1 MPDYMYMLESRL
13 SPEQRA
19 ALSRVQ
25 ELAAEVG
32 SNVYLS
38 GGAVRD
44 LISGMPIRDLDFT
57 VEGNAL
63 RIAKELEKGGARIVS
78 EDDKLRHVE
87 LLFAGEVE
95 GSVAAAR
102 DDVYARPGTR
112 PEIRWAAIMEDL
124 HRRDFSLN
132 AIAISLNPASRGLL
146 LDPTNG
152 LADLSNREV
161 RGLSIHTF
169 SNQPVRLLRAAR
181 YCARMDFKMESR
193 TADWFALAI
202 ERQLLDSI
210 PPADIG
216 KEFRHAALEEK
227 PAAVLKAW
235 ETQGLIGTVHPQLAR
250 RHPDYEKLARI
261 LRARDELAAAGLHAS
276 LFAPVTYAAL
286 HKLTPRERATTL
298 ERLEYSTAEI
308 NAVMQL
314 EEETQ
319 KAAKILAGPKTAA
332 PGDAFAFLAKM
343 PGDILVFLLAEAA
356 DSKAVNK
363 IRNYLNKWRPLH
375 QALPAAAMELEAI
388 GLPRG
393 PKFDKVISDFFGM
406 QLLGRVRMPEDRV
419 KVLRKLSGIKEV
431 VKKPEEKKKPDEKL
445 KKQLMG
451 KKGRAEEPAAAPS
464 ANVKPGAAK
473 AGKRRV
479 ASSAAAQT
487 PAAGAPQPV
496 DEKSDKAATS
506 SEQRPREQP
515 KSKTAS
521 RDENKS
527 QKADAGA
534 QAPAAG
540 EKAHGG
546 SRPAPK
552 AHVKSG
558 AKTHAKSRG

>member
-13 SPEQRA
+13 SAEQRA

-25 ELAAEVG
+25 QIAGEVG

-57 VEGNAL
+57 VEGNAM

-78 EDDKLRHVE
+78 EDDKLRHAE
-87 LLFAGEVE
+87 LIFPGDVE
-95 GSVAAAR
+95 GSIAAAR
-102 DDVYARPGTR
+102 DDVYTRPGTR

-169 SNQPVRLLRAAR
+169 SNQPVRLLRAVR

-193 TADWFALAI
+193 TAEWFALAL

-216 KEFRHAALEEK
+216 REFRQVASEDK
-227 PAAVLKAW
+227 PAVVLKAW
-235 ETQGLIGTVHPQLAR
+235 EAHGLMATVHPQLAR

-261 LRARDELAAAGLHAS
+261 LRARDDLAAAGLRAP

-286 HKLTPRERATTL
+286 HKLTPRERASVL
-298 ERLEYSTAEI
+298 ARLEYSPAEI
-308 NAVMQL
+308 DAVMQL
-314 EEETQ
+314 EEETN
-319 KAAKILAGPKTAA
+319 KAAKILAGSKTAA
-332 PGDAFAFLAKM
+332 PGDAFAYLAKL
-343 PGDILVFLLAEAA
+343 PGEILVFLLAEAR

-363 IRNYLNKWRPLH
+363 VRNYLHKWRPLH
-375 QALPAAAMELEAI
+375 QALPAAEMELESI

-393 PKFDKVISDFFGM
+393 PKFDKVVADFFGM
-406 QLLGRVRMPEDRV
+406 QLQGRVRAPEDRM
-419 KVLRKLSGIKEV
+419 KVLRKLSGIKEQ

-445 KKQLMG
+445 KKKLMG
-451 KKGRAEEPAAAPS
+451 KKSSAESGAPAPADAA
-464 ANVKPGAAK
+464 KPG
-473 AGKRRV
+473 KRSAV
-479 ASSAAAQT
+479 A
-487 PAAGAPQPV
+487 PAGAPGAGSRQGASSKGQ
-496 DEKSDKAATS
+496 EKSKLSRGAESTNNVVDARAKTPPNGDKT
-506 SEQRPREQP
+506 
-515 KSKTAS
+515 
-521 RDENKS
+521 
-527 QKADAGA
+527 
-534 QAPAAG
+534 
-540 EKAHGG
+540 HGG
-546 SRPAPK
+546 ARSASKPLGKSR
-552 AHVKSG
+552 
-558 AKTHAKSRG
+558 AKSHGD